1 MVRRN
6 IAERPTVAL
15 SSPATLLPRRLADRE
30 PLTVRASADR
40 SRWLAAEILPHEAM
54 LRAWLARSKV
64 AGLEIDDIVQEAY
77 AVLASLDSVAHI
89 RNPRNYLFQT
99 ARSVVLRHL
108 RRAQVVRFQALPDTT
123 EAEIAQRDPSP
134 EDAAIFRDRLRQAD
148 VLLTALPDRA
158 REAFLL
164 RRVQGLSQRE
174 IAARMNVSENTVEKH
189 IGKALRLILHAVGA
203 SHGGNMPPQVSSP
216 QNTTDGP
223 EATVDKRTRLGP
235 DRNE

>member
-1 MVRRN
+1 
-6 IAERPTVAL
+6 
-15 SSPATLLPRRLADRE
+15 
-30 PLTVRASADR
+30 
-40 SRWLAAEILPHEAM
+40 M

-77 AVLASLDSVAHI
+77 AVLASLETVAHI

-108 RRAQVVRFQALPDTT
+108 RRAQVVRFQALPDTAD
-123 EAEIAQRDPSP
+123 AEIAERDPSP

-148 VLLTALPDRA
+148 MLLTALPDRA

-174 IAARMNVSENTVEKH
+174 IAAQMNVSENTVEKH
-189 IGKALRLILHAVGA
+189 IGKALRLILQAVGA
-203 SHGGNMPPQVSSP
+203 SHGGNMPPQVSTP

-223 EATVDKRTRLGP
+223 KATVDERTRLGP

>member
-1 MVRRN
+1 MLRGW
-6 IAERPTVAL
+6 
-15 SSPATLLPRRLADRE
+15 
-30 PLTVRASADR
+30 LTR
-40 SRWLAAEILPHEAM
+40 SR
-54 LRAWLARSKV
+54 V
-64 AGLEIDDIVQEAY
+64 TGLEIDDVVQEAY
-77 AVLASLDSVAHI
+77 AVLAGLESVAHI

-108 RRAQVVRFQALPDTT
+108 RRSQVVSFQALPGLA
-123 EAEIAQRDPSP
+123 EADFAHGDPSP
-134 EDAAIFRDRLRQAD
+134 EDAAILRDQLRQAD
-148 VLLTALPDRA
+148 VLLKALPDRA

-189 IGKALRLILHAVGA
+189 IGKALRLILQAVGA
-203 SHGGNMPPQVSSP
+203 AHGGNTPPQVSSP

-223 EATVDKRTRLGP
+223 EATVDERTRLGP

>member
-1 MVRRN
+1 MLRGWLV
-6 IAERPTVAL
+6 
-15 SSPATLLPRRLADRE
+15 
-30 PLTVRASADR
+30 R
-40 SRWLAAEILPHEAM
+40 SRV
-54 LRAWLARSKV
+54 S
-64 AGLEIDDIVQEAY
+64 GLEIDDVVQEAY
-77 AVLASLDSVAHI
+77 AVLAGLESVAHI

-108 RRAQVVRFQALPDTT
+108 RRSRVVNFQALPGPSEPDF
-123 EAEIAQRDPSP
+123 AQTDPSP
-134 EDAAIFRDRLRQAD
+134 EDSAILRDQLRQAD
-148 VLLTALPDRA
+148 LLLKTLPDRA

-189 IGKALRLILHAVGA
+189 IGKALRLILQTVGA
-203 SHGGNMPPQVSSP
+203 ANGGKTHSQVSSP

-235 DRNE
+235 DSHE